1 MARKHGN
8 RKVRG
13 SRTGRPVMAL
23 LDLLGRRMTLRVL
36 WELRRVEEPLT
47 FRALQ
52 NAAATNP
59 TVLNARLRE
68 LREAGLV
75 TRDEGGYR
83 LSKSGGELVDL
94 LLPLHRW
101 AESRARGRG

>member
-1 MARKHGN
+1 MARSSGN
-8 RKVRG
+8 HTVRG

-23 LDLLGRRMTLRVL
+23 LDLLGRRKTLRVL
-36 WELRRVEEPLT
+36 WELRRVDDALT

-75 TRDEGGYR
+75 TRDKAGYR
-83 LSKSGGELVDL
+83 LSKPGGELVDL

-101 AESRARGRG
+101 AESKARRKD